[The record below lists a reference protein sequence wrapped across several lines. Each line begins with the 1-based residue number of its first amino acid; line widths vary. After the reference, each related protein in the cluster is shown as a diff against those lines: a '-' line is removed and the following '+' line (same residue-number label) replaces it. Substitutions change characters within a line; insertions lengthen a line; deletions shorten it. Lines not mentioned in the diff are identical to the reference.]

1 MPKNPKAGRL
11 KLLQF
16 PEKTSISS
24 SKTWPTSTETME
36 NSGTRSS
43 NSSATSTTSEQPET
57 WRPQSDHM
65 VVTAEQVPQFMVET
79 SKLFQM
85 ALNSEIETLVLVG
98 MEHAESD
105 PALGQEIEAQ
115 TALLTVAK
123 IVARQM
129 QEKYAAILHQSQPQ
143 LWLPDTSLSTPGRG
157 RNSDA

>member
-1 MPKNPKAGRL
+1 MPKNPKAGHL
-11 KLLQF
+11 KLLA
-16 PEKTSISS
+16 PHNTNSTSSAASSEISP
-24 SKTWPTSTETME
+24 PTSK
-36 NSGTRSS
+36 NSDT
-43 NSSATSTTSEQPET
+43 TSTTSEQPET

-123 IVARQM
+123 MVARQM
-129 QEKYAAILHQSQPQ
+129 QAKYAAILHQSQPQ